1 MQEFL
6 YHMMITFP
14 RPENQ
19 KASTYY
25 YVTVVPFKVS
35 FQLILNPHISPP
47 SFFFFNIKHKSNKDS
62 HPILPSALRI
72 LADDGFKAF

>member
-1 MQEFL
+1 MLEFL

-14 RPENQ
+14 RPESQ
-19 KASTYY
+19 KASTYR
-25 YVTVVPFKVS
+25 YVTAVPFKVS
-35 FQLILNPHISPP
+35 FQLLFNPHISPP
-47 SFFFFNIKHKSNKDS
+47 SFFSNIKHKSNKDS